1 MPRHPR
7 PPGGGG
13 RRKAHHTHAGHP
25 SRPAVPIT
33 PPSGG
38 LDCLAPILGRTH
50 WLGPFQAPPLLTTG
64 SIVQC
69 TLFRRCQRYTGQLQR
84 PGHPES
90 TPPPCTRSRARP
102 MTARPLN
109 GLRRQRPGLVMH
121 RPRRGVLPARE
132 DRERRGPPSAMQE
145 RRRDGPSPPAPF
157 AFCEAEAAKR
167 PDTPRRSTT
176 GFTAMRRRLPR
187 GRPPAL
193 PLTAM

>member
-7 PPGGGG
+7 PPGGGR
-13 RRKAHHTHAGHP
+13 RRKAHDTHAGHP

-33 PPSGG
+33 PPCRG
-38 LDCLAPILGRTH
+38 LYCLDPILGRTH
-50 WLGPFQAPPLLTTG
+50 WLGPLQAPPLLTTG
-64 SIVQC
+64 SIVKC
-69 TLFRRCQRYTGQLQR
+69 TLFRRCQKYAGQLRRQGR
-84 PGHPES
+84 PES
-90 TPPPCTRSRARP
+90 TPPRCTRRRAQPMMARP
-102 MTARPLN
+102 PN

-121 RPRRGVLPARE
+121 QPRREVLPARAG
-132 DRERRGPPSAMQE
+132 RGRRGPPSTMQE
-145 RRRDGPSPPAPF
+145 RRRDGPSPPATC

-167 PDTPRRSTT
+167 PATQRRSTT